1 MKVEEIQLTKFQVKQ
16 LFEEFNPRLQADGIN
31 AKYSWFIYKNCEQ
44 LVALYNQIITE
55 LYDERREP
63 EFPEIFTK
71 TQQLIVEYCD
81 KDEKG
86 QPIKD
91 ERGNPVFT
99 KQQDKYIEELN
110 KLKAEHKEFY
120 EKLDHKEEKNRE
132 IMLQTVSFMATR
144 LELSEFPPNTKPY
157 IIGLLGY

>member
-1 MKVEEIQLTKFQVKQ
+1 MGL
-16 LFEEFNPRLQADGIN
+16 A
-31 AKYSWFIYKNCEQ
+31 
-44 LVALYNQIITE
+44 
-55 LYDERREP
+55 
-63 EFPEIFTK
+63 IF
-71 TQQLIVEYCD
+71 VSCD
-81 KDEKG
+81 KDDKG

-110 KLKAEHKEFY
+110 KLKADHKEFY